1 MLTCFKFLVPLIIQG
16 GGQRDGGQSFMGVVL
31 ICLDVSFAVG
41 SLILLLT
48 MLFLVHA
55 PISQR
60 FLFYFACNNVGGRYF
75 LRQDYTIECF
85 KNAHW
90 EFSIVVISFSIQILS
105 SSIVQNFIPAR
116 KSTSRKGDNGIVIV
130 VGGSYIYH
138 GAPVL
143 SSLAA
148 LRCGTDLVY
157 TSVPKINV
165 TPTRAI
171 SPNLIVI
178 PLVDQKLTLGAVKKL
193 VGALPRN
200 LHSATIG
207 MGLAIQEKNSLLY
220 LVKSLL
226 DRDVRLSLDASA
238 LIPEVL
244 PLLANKNVVVT
255 PHSGEF
261 KRLFGD
267 VPPDSQNERIPLV
280 EQHALD
286 NGITIL
292 LKGPTDIIS
301 NGKTTYLCEKNTPAM
316 TVGGTGDVLSG
327 LVAGLLSKNRN
338 SLESAAAASFI
349 CGLAGKHVQDKLGLH
364 MTSMDLIDAIP
375 NVMKPFDKII

>member
-1 MLTCFKFLVPLIIQG
+1 MEPQL
-16 GGQRDGGQSFMGVVL
+16 
-31 ICLDVSFAVG
+31 
-41 SLILLLT
+41 
-48 MLFLVHA
+48 
-55 PISQR
+55 
-60 FLFYFACNNVGGRYF
+60 
-75 LRQDYTIECF
+75 
-85 KNAHW
+85 
-90 EFSIVVISFSIQILS
+90 LS
-105 SSIVQNFIPAR
+105 SSIVENFIPAR
-116 KSTSRKGDNGIVIV
+116 KSASRKGNNGIVLVI
-130 VGGSYIYH
+130 GGSYIYH
-138 GAPVL
+138 GAPIL

-207 MGLAIQEKNSLLY
+207 MGLAIQEKNSLLH
-220 LVKSLL
+220 LVQSLL
-226 DRDVRLSLDASA
+226 NRDVRLSLDASA

-255 PHSGEF
+255 PHTGEF
-261 KRLFGD
+261 RRLFGD
-267 VPPDSQNERIPLV
+267 TPSDSKNERIQLV
-280 EQHALD
+280 EKHALD

-301 NGKTTYLCEKNTPAM
+301 NGNTTYLCQKNTPAM

-327 LVAGLLSKNRN
+327 LVAGLLSNNRN
-338 SLESAAAASFI
+338 SLESAAAAAFI
-349 CGLAGKHVQDKLGLH
+349 CGLTGKQVQDKLGLH

-375 NVMKPFDKII
+375 NIMKPFDKII

>member
-1 MLTCFKFLVPLIIQG
+1 M
-16 GGQRDGGQSFMGVVL
+16 
-31 ICLDVSFAVG
+31 
-41 SLILLLT
+41 ILSAT
-48 MLFLVHA
+48 
-55 PISQR
+55 
-60 FLFYFACNNVGGRYF
+60 
-75 LRQDYTIECF
+75 TIE
-85 KNAHW
+85 
-90 EFSIVVISFSIQILS
+90 
-105 SSIVQNFIPAR
+105 NFIAPR
-116 KSTSRKGDNGIVIV
+116 KSISRKGENGIVLV

-138 GAPVL
+138 GAPIL

-148 LRCGTDLVY
+148 LRSGTDLVY

-165 TPTRAI
+165 ASTRSI

-244 PLLANKNVVVT
+244 PILANKNVVVT
-255 PHSGEF
+255 PHAGEF

-267 VPPDSQNERIPLV
+267 ILSDSTSERINLV
-280 EQHALD
+280 EQNALKY
-286 NGITIL
+286 GITIL
-292 LKGPTDIIS
+292 LKGPTDIVS
-301 NGKTTYLCEKNTPAM
+301 DGNVTYLCEKNTPAM

-327 LVAGLLSKNRN
+327 LVAGLLSNNRN
-338 SLESAAAASFI
+338 CLESASAACYI
-349 CGLAGKHVQDKLGLH
+349 CSLAGKEIQSKLGLH
-364 MTSMDLIDAIP
+364 ITSMDLIDEIP

>member
-1 MLTCFKFLVPLIIQG
+1 M
-16 GGQRDGGQSFMGVVL
+16 
-31 ICLDVSFAVG
+31 
-41 SLILLLT
+41 ILSAT
-48 MLFLVHA
+48 
-55 PISQR
+55 
-60 FLFYFACNNVGGRYF
+60 
-75 LRQDYTIECF
+75 TIE
-85 KNAHW
+85 
-90 EFSIVVISFSIQILS
+90 
-105 SSIVQNFIPAR
+105 NFIAPR
-116 KSTSRKGDNGIVIV
+116 KSTSRKGENGIVLV

-138 GAPVL
+138 GAPIL

-148 LRCGTDLVY
+148 LRSGTDLVY

-165 TPTRAI
+165 ASTRSI

-207 MGLAIQEKNSLLY
+207 MGLAIQEKNSLLH

-244 PLLANKNVVVT
+244 PILANKNVVVP
-255 PHSGEF
+255 PHAGEF
-261 KRLFGD
+261 KRLSGEILS
-267 VPPDSQNERIPLV
+267 DSTSERINLV
-280 EQHALD
+280 EQNALKY
-286 NGITIL
+286 GITIL
-292 LKGPTDIIS
+292 LKGPTDVIS
-301 NGKTTYLCEKNTPAM
+301 DGNMTYLCEKNTPAM

-327 LVAGLLSKNRN
+327 LVAGLLSNNRN
-338 SLESAAAASFI
+338 CLESAAAASFI
-349 CGLAGKHVQDKLGLH
+349 CSLAGKEIQSKLGLH
-364 MTSMDLIDAIP
+364 ITSMDLIDELP

>member
-1 MLTCFKFLVPLIIQG
+1 MEP
-16 GGQRDGGQSFMGVVL
+16 
-31 ICLDVSFAVG
+31 
-41 SLILLLT
+41 
-48 MLFLVHA
+48 
-55 PISQR
+55 
-60 FLFYFACNNVGGRYF
+60 
-75 LRQDYTIECF
+75 
-85 KNAHW
+85 
-90 EFSIVVISFSIQILS
+90 QILS

-116 KSTSRKGDNGIVIV
+116 TSTSRKGDNGIVLVI
-130 VGGSYIYH
+130 GGSYIYH

-207 MGLAIQEKNSLLY
+207 MGLAIQERNSLLH

-244 PLLANKNVVVT
+244 PFLAHKNVVVT
-255 PHSGEF
+255 PHAGEF

-267 VPPDSQNERIPLV
+267 SPSDSNVERIKLV
-280 EQHALD
+280 EQNALKY
-286 NGITIL
+286 GITVL
-292 LKGPTDIIS
+292 LKGSTDIIS
-301 NGKTTYLCEKNTPAM
+301 DGKITYLCEKNIPAM

-338 SLESAAAASFI
+338 SLESAAAASYI
-349 CGLAGKHVQDKLGLH
+349 CGLAGKEVQEKLGLH
-364 MTSMDLIDAIP
+364 ITSMDLIDSIP
-375 NVMKPFDKII
+375 NVMKSFDRIV

>member
-1 MLTCFKFLVPLIIQG
+1 MEPQT
-16 GGQRDGGQSFMGVVL
+16 
-31 ICLDVSFAVG
+31 
-41 SLILLLT
+41 
-48 MLFLVHA
+48 
-55 PISQR
+55 
-60 FLFYFACNNVGGRYF
+60 
-75 LRQDYTIECF
+75 
-85 KNAHW
+85 
-90 EFSIVVISFSIQILS
+90 LS
-105 SSIVQNFIPAR
+105 SSIVQNFTPTR
-116 KSTSRKGDNGIVIV
+116 KSTSRKGDNGIVLV

-157 TSVPKINV
+157 TCVPKINV

-207 MGLAIQEKNSLLY
+207 MGLAIQEKNSLLH

-238 LIPEVL
+238 LIPEIL
-244 PLLANKNVVVT
+244 PILAHKNVVVT
-255 PHSGEF
+255 PHAGEF

-267 VPPDSQNERIPLV
+267 VPSDSNLERIKLV
-280 EQHALD
+280 EENALKH
-286 NGITIL
+286 GITIL
-292 LKGPTDIIS
+292 LKGSTDIIS
-301 NGKTTYLCEKNTPAM
+301 DGKITYLCEKNTPAM

-327 LVAGLLSKNRN
+327 LVAGLLSTNRN
-338 SLESAAAASFI
+338 TLESAAAASYI
-349 CGLAGKHVQDKLGLH
+349 CGLAGKEVQEKLGLH
-364 MTSMDLIDAIP
+364 ITSMDLIDSIP

>member
-1 MLTCFKFLVPLIIQG
+1 MEPQL
-16 GGQRDGGQSFMGVVL
+16 
-31 ICLDVSFAVG
+31 
-41 SLILLLT
+41 
-48 MLFLVHA
+48 
-55 PISQR
+55 
-60 FLFYFACNNVGGRYF
+60 
-75 LRQDYTIECF
+75 
-85 KNAHW
+85 
-90 EFSIVVISFSIQILS
+90 LS
-105 SSIVQNFIPAR
+105 SSIVENFIPAR
-116 KSTSRKGDNGIVIV
+116 KSASRKGNNGIVLVI
-130 VGGSYIYH
+130 GGSYIYH
-138 GAPVL
+138 GAPIL

-207 MGLAIQEKNSLLY
+207 MGLAIQEKNSLLH
-220 LVKSLL
+220 LVQSLL
-226 DRDVRLSLDASA
+226 NRDVRLSLDASA

-255 PHSGEF
+255 PHAGEF

-267 VPPDSQNERIPLV
+267 APSDSKNERIQLV
-280 EQHALD
+280 EKHALD
-286 NGITIL
+286 NGVTIL

-301 NGKTTYLCEKNTPAM
+301 NGNTTYLCEKNTPAM

-327 LVAGLLSKNRN
+327 LVAGLLSNNRN
-338 SLESAAAASFI
+338 SLESAAAAAFI
-349 CGLAGKHVQDKLGLH
+349 CGLTGKQVQEKLGLH

-375 NVMKPFDKII
+375 SIMKPFDKII

>member
-1 MLTCFKFLVPLIIQG
+1 MEP
-16 GGQRDGGQSFMGVVL
+16 
-31 ICLDVSFAVG
+31 
-41 SLILLLT
+41 
-48 MLFLVHA
+48 
-55 PISQR
+55 
-60 FLFYFACNNVGGRYF
+60 
-75 LRQDYTIECF
+75 
-85 KNAHW
+85 
-90 EFSIVVISFSIQILS
+90 QILS
-105 SSIVQNFIPAR
+105 SSIVQNFIPVR
-116 KSTSRKGDNGIVIV
+116 KSTSRKGDNGIVLVI
-130 VGGSYIYH
+130 GGSYIYH

-148 LRCGTDLVY
+148 LRSGTDLVY

-207 MGLAIQEKNSLLY
+207 MGLAIQERNSLLH

-244 PLLANKNVVVT
+244 PILAHKNVVVT
-255 PHSGEF
+255 PHAGEF

-267 VPPDSQNERIPLV
+267 VPSDSNVERIKLV
-280 EQHALD
+280 EQNALKY
-286 NGITIL
+286 GITVL
-292 LKGPTDIIS
+292 LKGSTDIIS
-301 NGKTTYLCEKNTPAM
+301 DGKITYLCEKNIPAM

-338 SLESAAAASFI
+338 SLESAAAASYI
-349 CGLAGKHVQDKLGLH
+349 CGLAGKEVQEKLGLH
-364 MTSMDLIDAIP
+364 ITSMDLIDSIP
-375 NVMKPFDKII
+375 NVMKPFDRIV

>member
-1 MLTCFKFLVPLIIQG
+1 MEPLIL
-16 GGQRDGGQSFMGVVL
+16 S
-31 ICLDVSFAVG
+31 A
-41 SLILLLT
+41 T
-48 MLFLVHA
+48 
-55 PISQR
+55 
-60 FLFYFACNNVGGRYF
+60 
-75 LRQDYTIECF
+75 TIE
-85 KNAHW
+85 
-90 EFSIVVISFSIQILS
+90 
-105 SSIVQNFIPAR
+105 NFIAPR
-116 KSTSRKGDNGIVIV
+116 KSISRKGENGIVLV

-138 GAPVL
+138 GAPIL

-148 LRCGTDLVY
+148 LRSGTDLVY

-165 TPTRAI
+165 ASTRSI

-244 PLLANKNVVVT
+244 PILANKNVVVT
-255 PHSGEF
+255 PHAGEF
-261 KRLFGD
+261 KRLFGEI
-267 VPPDSQNERIPLV
+267 VSDSTSERINLV
-280 EQHALD
+280 EQNALKY
-286 NGITIL
+286 GITIL
-292 LKGPTDIIS
+292 LKGPTDVIS
-301 NGKTTYLCEKNTPAM
+301 DGNVTYLCEKNTPAM

-327 LVAGLLSKNRN
+327 LVAGLLSNNRN
-338 SLESAAAASFI
+338 CLESAAAASFI
-349 CGLAGKHVQDKLGLH
+349 CSLAGKEIQSKLGLH
-364 MTSMDLIDAIP
+364 ITSMDLIDELP

>member
-1 MLTCFKFLVPLIIQG
+1 METQ
-16 GGQRDGGQSFMGVVL
+16 
-31 ICLDVSFAVG
+31 
-41 SLILLLT
+41 T
-48 MLFLVHA
+48 
-55 PISQR
+55 
-60 FLFYFACNNVGGRYF
+60 
-75 LRQDYTIECF
+75 
-85 KNAHW
+85 
-90 EFSIVVISFSIQILS
+90 LS
-105 SSIVQNFIPAR
+105 SSIIQNFIPSR
-116 KSTSRKGDNGIVIV
+116 KSNSRKGDNGIVLVI
-130 VGGSYIYH
+130 GGSYIYH

-157 TSVPKINV
+157 TCVPKINV

-207 MGLAIQEKNSLLY
+207 MGLAIQEKNSLLH

-244 PLLANKNVVVT
+244 PILAHKNVVVT
-255 PHSGEF
+255 PHAGEF

-267 VPPDSQNERIPLV
+267 IPSDSNIERIKLV
-280 EQHALD
+280 EENALKY
-286 NGITIL
+286 GITVL

-301 NGKTTYLCEKNTPAM
+301 DGKITYLCEKNTPAM

-327 LVAGLLSKNRN
+327 LVAGLLSTNRN
-338 SLESAAAASFI
+338 SLESAAAASYI
-349 CGLAGKHVQDKLGLH
+349 CGLAGKEVQEKLGLH
-364 MTSMDLIDAIP
+364 MTSMDLIDSIP
-375 NVMKPFDKII
+375 AAMKPFDKIT